1 MKTKYKKKQKKRN
14 VTNKR
19 KLGSTRRQRH
29 GGVFTNKDLNESN
42 EFAISDGREY
52 NIKEVTDSYTLKEKQ
67 LQL

>member
-42 EFAISDGREY
+42 EYCVLRRL
-52 NIKEVTDSYTLKEKQ
+52 IKCLI
-67 LQL
+67 